1 MKKSAIQKTT
11 PPPNKEPVACLPVDP
26 PVISEPLP
34 CATSVGK
41 QNPDHDKV
49 DDARLQST
57 GSNLSSQK
65 QDEEALSAIDLN
77 RTEESQ
83 KMMLEQAAIK
93 AQAVFRGFLVIFSF
107 WDLLMLISIKFFY
120 ICSGRPFSDSKNIP
134 SFYHL
139 SFSASCA
146 SSL

>member
-34 CATSVGK
+34 CSTSVGK

-93 AQAVFRGFLVIFSF
+93 AQAVFRGFLVISSS
-107 WDLLMLISIKFFY
+107 WDLLMLISIKFY
-120 ICSGRPFSDSKNIP
+120 ICLGRPFSDSKNTL